1 MSAPA
6 LQGLFQVAKR
16 FYLLLQAA
24 RCLNSPVQH
33 TCTTPLPLPFM
44 QGLFRVAKRFYLLF
58 QQHTT
63 HEFNARKGEL
73 FGDGWVGSRAAC

>member
-1 MSAPA
+1 
-6 LQGLFQVAKR
+6 
-16 FYLLLQAA
+16 
-24 RCLNSPVQH
+24 
-33 TCTTPLPLPFM
+33 M

-73 FGDGWVGSRAAC
+73 FGDGWVRASAAC